1 LSIIINV
8 KRFENSLLL
17 LYSSKLDRNGGVR
30 RNHYA
35 EKCAVMV
42 TFYEEG
48 ESQQSIAHAV
58 EAGGPICLR
67 RRFQ

>member
-8 KRFENSLLL
+8 KRFKNSLLL
-17 LYSSKLDRNGGVR
+17 LYSSKNGGVR
-30 RNHYA
+30 RNHSA

-58 EAGGPICLR
+58 EAGGSICLR